1 MDILLLTLAALA
13 FSAGGLFMKLSAGV
27 TRPAPTVAFIVL
39 FIGGAVVQALAMRR
53 SDLGVSY
60 VFVLGLEAIATV
72 LLSVWM
78 LNETYSPQRIAAIT
92 LVVIGIA
99 WLRAS

>member
-1 MDILLLTLAALA
+1 MDILLLTIAALA

>member
-39 FIGGAVVQALAMRR
+39 FVGGAVVQALAMRR